1 MVSMVIF
8 ARIDKVN
15 RNHHRNVQTN
25 VLRLNYFIVDENMSG
40 KRITEKRVFE
50 LKNNNAEDG
59 EISNKHLDT
68 ATLTPYE
75 GIYNVNIVYII
86 CYTHNLDRKKDV
98 YLLNDS
104 LFLSF
109 RKTPNCY

>member
-8 ARIDKVN
+8 ARIDIN
-15 RNHHRNVQTN
+15 INHHRNIQTN
-25 VLRLNYFIVDENMSG
+25 VLRLNYFIVDANMSG

-86 CYTHNLDRKKDV
+86 CYTHNLDRKKMCICLIIR
-98 YLLNDS
+98 Y
-104 LFLSF
+104 FLSF

>member
-1 MVSMVIF
+1 
-8 ARIDKVN
+8 
-15 RNHHRNVQTN
+15 
-25 VLRLNYFIVDENMSG
+25 MSG

-86 CYTHNLDRKKDV
+86 CYTEKKDV
-98 YLLNDS
+98 YLFNNS

>member
-1 MVSMVIF
+1 
-8 ARIDKVN
+8 
-15 RNHHRNVQTN
+15 
-25 VLRLNYFIVDENMSG
+25 MSG

-86 CYTHNLDRKKDV
+86 CYTQCNLDRKKDV
-98 YLLNDS
+98 YLFNNS
-104 LFLSF
+104 LFF
-109 RKTPNCY
+109 VFQKNT